1 MANGFDYVSPLNR
14 LLSITVPQTINRAL
28 DRQESSRRF
37 DREMDMKDEQLSQA
51 QDNFDEQLEITKEQ
65 NKFNRE
71 QTLKAED
78 RADDKLI
85 IDEIFNTKT
94 ISGRKKAIETEGL
107 VIKTDAYKNRLKVA
121 GNELESIA
129 TDNKRVADI
138 YRGISPELG
147 RIADAQVDN
156 IDFNIDADV
165 LKFLQIQGATN
176 AQRGSAII
184 ANYKEAAKLRSELS
198 QRFSLGMASEEDLK
212 SAGESFKSAQQ
223 LLTSYINSDPVL
235 TESVQVTLP
244 GEDVTTVPVGTMENP
259 YTYKEGEEFLKGLK
273 TGDII
278 KGTLEATG
286 EEMLF
291 EFTSEGELIE
301 KIVSTP
307 DDVQYRPTTY
317 EEPTFKGT
325 TPLEE
330 VGEKY
335 GEAYVQPSGRQE
347 IEERLAGLGQPLGL
361 LGRAASDF
369 SPLMRYSPKQSY
381 KAVKNF
387 EQQTDNLL
395 KSMDKS
401 WVEAAQ
407 KSPGMFRVAMEDLS
421 ASEKY
426 QNSAVKLQ
434 NLVTDGY
441 GMYLMTDPDTKG
453 GKILRK
459 KLRMKL
465 NKLVGMA
472 KRAEMKPGGV
482 PLAGKEKGMANVLK
496 GNQDL
501 VDLLLSLEL

>member
-1 MANGFDYVSPLNR
+1 MANRFNYEGELNR
-14 LLSITVPQTINRAL
+14 LLSVTLPQFVNNEL
-28 DRQESSRRF
+28 NRQESARRF
-37 DREMDMKDEQLSQA
+37 DEQMDRDAEKTQQA

-65 NKFNRE
+65 NRFNRQ

-198 QRFSLGMASEEDLK
+198 QRFSVGMASKEDLDAAK
-212 SAGESFKSAQQ
+212 SSFESAQE

-244 GEDVTTVPVGTMENP
+244 GEDVTITADGSMDNPFIVDENFDQSVL
-259 YTYKEGEEFLKGLK
+259 TEGSVIKRTSPDGEDQLFRL
-273 TGDII
+273 TSDGD
-278 KGTLEATG
+278 
-286 EEMLF
+286 F
-291 EFTSEGELIE
+291 ELVMS
-301 KIVSTP
+301 STP
-307 DDVQYRPTTY
+307 DDVQYRTTTY
-317 EEPTFKGT
+317 EEPTFRGD

-482 PLAGKEKGMANVLK
+482 PIAGKEKGMANVLK

>member
-1 MANGFDYVSPLNR
+1 MANGFDYESPLNR

-291 EFTSEGELIE
+291 EFTKSFLQKRTKNLFTVPRTRLGSYN
-301 KIVSTP
+301 KI
-307 DDVQYRPTTY
+307 
-317 EEPTFKGT
+317 
-325 TPLEE
+325 
-330 VGEKY
+330 
-335 GEAYVQPSGRQE
+335 
-347 IEERLAGLGQPLGL
+347 
-361 LGRAASDF
+361 
-369 SPLMRYSPKQSY
+369 
-381 KAVKNF
+381 
-387 EQQTDNLL
+387 
-395 KSMDKS
+395 
-401 WVEAAQ
+401 
-407 KSPGMFRVAMEDLS
+407 
-421 ASEKY
+421 
-426 QNSAVKLQ
+426 
-434 NLVTDGY
+434 
-441 GMYLMTDPDTKG
+441 
-453 GKILRK
+453 
-459 KLRMKL
+459 
-465 NKLVGMA
+465 
-472 KRAEMKPGGV
+472 
-482 PLAGKEKGMANVLK
+482 
-496 GNQDL
+496 
-501 VDLLLSLEL
+501 

>member
-1 MANGFDYVSPLNR
+1 MANRFNYEGEVNR
-14 LLSITVPQTINRAL
+14 LLSITVPQFINRAL
-28 DRQESSRRF
+28 DRQEGSRRF
-37 DREMDMKDEQLSQA
+37 DKEMDLKIDQLNQA
-51 QDNFDEQLEITKEQ
+51 QDNFDEQIKITKEQ
-65 NKFNRE
+65 NKFDRE

-85 IDEIFNTKT
+85 IDEIFKTKT
-94 ISGRKKAIETEGL
+94 ISGRKQAIENEGL

-121 GNELESIA
+121 GSELESIA
-129 TDNKRVADI
+129 VDNKRVADI

-156 IDFNIDADV
+156 IDFNIDSDV

-198 QRFSLGMASEEDLK
+198 QRFSVGMASEDELK
-212 SAGESFKSAQQ
+212 SAEASFKSAQQ

-244 GEDVTTVPVGTMENP
+244 GEDVTVTADGSMDNP
-259 YTYKEGEEFLKGLK
+259 YIVDENFDKSLLAEGIIVKSTNAEGEDQLYR
-273 TGDII
+273 
-278 KGTLEATG
+278 
-286 EEMLF
+286 
-291 EFTSEGELIE
+291 FTSDGDFEL
-301 KIVSTP
+301 VMSSTP
-307 DDVQYRPTTY
+307 DDIQYRTATY

-325 TPLEE
+325 APLEE

-347 IEERLAGLGQPLGL
+347 IEERLAGLGQPLGF

-369 SPLMRYSPKQSY
+369 SPIMRYSPKQSY

-407 KSPGMFRVAMEDLS
+407 KSPGMFKVAMEDLS

-426 QNSAVKLQ
+426 QSSAVKLQ

-441 GMYLMTDPDTKG
+441 GMYLMTDPNTKG

-482 PLAGKEKGMANVLK
+482 PIAGKEKGMANVLK

-501 VDLLLSLEL
+501 IDLLLSLEL